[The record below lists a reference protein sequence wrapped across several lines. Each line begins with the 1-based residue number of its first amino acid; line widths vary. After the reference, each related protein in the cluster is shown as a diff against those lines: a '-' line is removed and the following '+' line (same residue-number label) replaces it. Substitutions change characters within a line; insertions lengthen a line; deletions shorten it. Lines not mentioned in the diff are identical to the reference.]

1 MSIKLP
7 FSADG
12 IRGVV
17 GTYPLNRHGCIFLGK
32 ALGNYLKELNLNP
45 FVMMARD
52 TRPSSPHLYS
62 YVRQGLV
69 SKGIQVQDLDIITTP
84 ALAYLVKNSS
94 ASLGIMITAS
104 HNPVE
109 FNGIK
114 VIDSDGKRLSDEASI
129 EKHLRLLED
138 NIDDYSEDF
147 YFKSNFNNNFV
158 EKYINDQIAQSN
170 LFSLHGLRLIVDC
183 ANGATS
189 HLIPK
194 ALEKLGANVQEANQ
208 FDGKNSINLRCG
220 TEYFRNHLSEFTIMV
235 QENNA
240 DYGISFDGDG
250 DRLIIVDHDG
260 NLYNGDDFLFI
271 LGAIFSQSKSLN
283 KSTVVTTHM
292 ANSGLLTSL
301 GTLGIIVVQT
311 RNGDKY
317 LEEQIIQNNYRLGGE
332 QFGNIIIHDKYHIAA
347 DPFFALL
354 HLLKEMKNSP
364 LSALVQ
370 PLEKYPQV
378 LATMKVGNKNQN
390 NEEQLNEK
398 IETVTK
404 RLGVGSRVRIWHSS
418 TQPGLLN
425 FMVEGT
431 QDCSYEIVL
440 KETRKLCELIANQND
455 SEPIIIPLS
464 ERVY

>member
-12 IRGVV
+12 IRGMV
-17 GTYPLNRHGCIFLGK
+17 GSYPLNRRGCVFFGK
-32 ALGNYLKELNLNP
+32 ALGNYLEELNLNP
-45 FVMMARD
+45 LVMMARD
-52 TRPSSPHLYS
+52 TRPSGPHLYS
-62 YVRQGLV
+62 YVRHGLV
-69 SKGIQVQDLDIITTP
+69 SKGIQVQDLGIITTP

-114 VIDSDGKRLSDEASI
+114 IIDSDGKRLPDEASV

-138 NIDDYSEDF
+138 NIDDYVKHDYS
-147 YFKSNFNNNFV
+147 KSTFDNDAV
-158 EKYINDQIAQSN
+158 EKYINDQITQTN
-170 LFSLHGLRLIVDC
+170 LISLNGLRLVVDC

-194 ALEKLGANVQEANQ
+194 AFEKLGANFKAVNQ

-220 TEYFRNHLSEFTIMV
+220 TEYFRSRLSEFTIMI

-250 DRLIIVDHDG
+250 DRLMIVDYDG

-271 LGAIFSQSKSLN
+271 LGVVFSQSGCLN
-283 KSTVVTTHM
+283 KNTIVTTHM

-301 GTLGIIVVQT
+301 KDLGINVVQT
-311 RNGDKY
+311 RNGDKF
-317 LEEQIIQNNYRLGGE
+317 LEEQIVQNNYSLGGE
-332 QFGNIIIHDKYHIAA
+332 QFGNIIIYDKHHIAA
-347 DPFFALL
+347 DPFYALL
-354 HLLKEMKNSP
+354 HLLKEMKSST
-364 LSALVQ
+364 LSTLVQ
-370 PLEKYPQV
+370 SLKKYPQV
-378 LATMKVGNKNQN
+378 LATIKVGKQN
-390 NEEQLNEK
+390 NEEQLNEQ
-398 IETVTK
+398 IETITK
-404 RLGVGSRVRIWHSS
+404 QLGVGSRVRIWHSS
-418 TQPGLLN
+418 TQPGMLN

-431 QDCSYEIVL
+431 RECTYEIVL
-440 KETRKLCELIANQND
+440 KEVRKLCKIASSQND
-455 SEPIIIPLS
+455 SEPTIIPLS
-464 ERVY
+464 ERAY